1 MRIHRD
7 PTETVTARLLPN
19 WKLQPFAPE
28 RIRRSSIDRRR
39 EDARGDSEC
48 VAEHVRKMSLVV
60 ESGRERHAYG
70 AALAFLEQAAG
81 RVGATARTGHQRR
94 PGICAFRARLSRRN
108 PFLPDI
114 RRRRDAPSHAG
125 GDRDGRGNRPAS
137 NARLIRRGA
146 RDLPTAWWRPARG
159 TPSVER
165 PCPSLRALFR
175 TRPLHALVP
184 RSRQRRAAR
193 TTPIVAI
200 MPLSSCS
207 RMWQWNTNRPSLGP
221 SNLSITSTRAPG
233 GNG

>member
-81 RVGATARTGHQRR
+81 RVGAHRKDRAPTSPRRMRVSPATIAKEPISARHSTTPWLAIACWKRLRR
-94 PGICAFRARLSRRN
+94 PRQ
-108 PFLPDI
+108 P
-114 RRRRDAPSHAG
+114 AG
-125 GDRDGRGNRPAS
+125 VKRSVDPAWGTRSAEQLGGVQRVEPLQSSVPVHPCGRYS
-137 NARLIRRGA
+137 V
-146 RDLPTAWWRPARG
+146 PARC
-159 TPSVER
+159 THW
-165 PCPSLRALFR
+165 C
-175 TRPLHALVP
+175 
-184 RSRQRRAAR
+184 RAA
-193 TTPIVAI
+193 
-200 MPLSSCS
+200 LSAVRLVQLRSSPSCLC
-207 RMWQWNTNRPSLGP
+207 P
-221 SNLSITSTRAPG
+221 RAPG
-233 GNG
+233 CGSGTQTARAWGRRT